1 MEEGSQLSEIV
12 ALVADFERLDSS
24 ILPAIRAG
32 DPEVME
38 KIMKTV
44 EVKKKVKRSLAD
56 CKPLNVGR
64 DLGIKLKKIRDNCG
78 YDIDRVM
85 EALERTTGTQMSQES
100 EEDIDYVDALFSQ
113 GTADYV
119 DENFFRRK
127 NQIGT
132 LVVSESLPDHF
143 VQHFTN
149 LRECYALGLFHA
161 SVVYCRAVI
170 ETGCFEALRRRGQ
183 VKLDPKVEDIREFS
197 LKALM
202 RSVKPL
208 VYETNWDNANATI
221 KKADEVLHSKRKKVM
236 ISEREAFD
244 AIQDTFAMVEELFS
258 GGQAEDSRKI
268 GPNRGLHAD
277 CRTAS
282 RSGAR

>member
-1 MEEGSQLSEIV
+1 MAEASQLSEIV
-12 ALVADFERLDSS
+12 ALVADFERLDRS
-24 ILPAIRAG
+24 ISAAIGTG
-32 DPEVME
+32 DPDL
-38 KIMKTV
+38 IMKIV
-44 EVKKKVKRSLAD
+44 ETMDAKKKVKRYLAD

-64 DLGIKLKKIRDNCG
+64 DLGIKLKKMRDNYG
-78 YDIDRVM
+78 YTIDRVM
-85 EALERTTGTQMSQES
+85 KTLERAMGTQISQES
-100 EEDIDYVDALFSQ
+100 EEDIDYVGALFSQ

-149 LRECYALGLFHA
+149 LRKCYALGLFQA
-161 SVVYCRAVI
+161 AVVYCRAVI
-170 ETGCFEALRRRGQ
+170 ETGCFEALRRKGQ
-183 VKLDPKVEDIREFS
+183 VKLDPKVKDIREFS

-208 VYETNWDNANATI
+208 VYETNWDKADATI
-221 KKADEVLHSKRKKVM
+221 KKADDVLHSKREKVV

-258 GGQAEDSRKI
+258 GGQAKI
-268 GPNRGLHAD
+268 R
-277 CRTAS
+277 R
-282 RSGAR
+282 R